1 MNKKI
6 AALMLGMGLGLG
18 ALTVQAG
25 PSSQCNGETDES
37 CIQQERD
44 CMQSGASYAFC
55 DRQLSRCLYNALNCQ
70 R

>member
-6 AALMLGMGLGLG
+6 ASLMLGLGLGLG

-25 PSSQCNGETDES
+25 PDGQCNGQSDES
-37 CIQQERD
+37 CIQQERL
-44 CMQSGASYAFC
+44 CMNSGASYTFC